1 MGVMIEG
8 VYHVEDPGPDTTL
21 NGAYERQKATIRHW
35 ITRDG
40 SSGFAPEAGRYHLYA
55 AWNCPWAHRA
65 LLAISLKGLSE
76 TISVSYARPRRTPEG
91 WVYDEAG
98 PYADPLKGV
107 TTLHQ
112 AYALASPAYTGRI
125 TVPLLWD
132 RETDQPVSNESADIV
147 RMLNDAFPGPD
158 LAPEALRS
166 EIDAWNTRIYAEVN
180 NGVYRAGFAR
190 TQEAYDAAVLRLFAA
205 LDEIEAHLG
214 HHRWL
219 CGNSFTEADL
229 RLFPTLARFDVAYHY
244 AFKCNIRRLMDYPH
258 LWAYA
263 REIYQMPGVAETV
276 KFDIY
281 KQGYF
286 SPSELRNPLGIVPAG
301 PVIDWTLPHGR

>member
-8 VYHVEDPGPDTTL
+8 VYYAEDPGPDTTL

-40 SSGFAPEAGRYHLYA
+40 SSGFGPETGRYHLYA

-65 LLAISLKGLSE
+65 LLTISLKGLSE

-98 PYADPLKGV
+98 PYADPFKGV
-107 TTLHQ
+107 TALHQ

-166 EIDAWNTRIYAEVN
+166 EIDAWNAQIYAEVN

-190 TQEAYDAAVLRLFAA
+190 TQEAYDTAVLRLFAT

-219 CGNSFTEADL
+219 CGNRFTEADL

-263 REIYQMPGVAETV
+263 REMYQMPGVAETV

-301 PVIDWTLPHGR
+301 PAIDWTLPHGR